1 MHDPSASSECPFAR
15 YYRGEMRMASVAL
28 FLFVAANYTL
38 APFYRAWFLGA
49 PETAPQAIWLIEYGV
64 ILTTAIAA
72 AAVRWRWS
80 EREIATPFTLA
91 AVAVICAAIIGARYV
106 WTQAGVPFFNELIG
120 YFLIAA
126 MVMTGIEYQR
136 LCWIVAPALFGDSV
150 LSYVLHGWGP
160 IANFELLSNLTAA
173 CIAVFT
179 GWFFEKNMRQ
189 VWAKANSLEL
199 LAQQDALTHLL
210 NRRGLSERA
219 ENTLKQAVRD
229 QKPVAVAM
237 LDLDHFKSY
246 NDLYGHP
253 AGDAALQA
261 VALVLAEH
269 ARRPLDLVARTG
281 GEEFVILW
289 FATGADGLER
299 RVQRLADAI
308 RSLKIPH
315 AAGNPSGHLTISLG
329 AVTATAEATLR
340 ISYLVEQADLLLYE
354 AKQKGRDQ
362 AVIRALQAP
371 LFREQVSST

>member
-1 MHDPSASSECPFAR
+1 MQDPPTSGECPFAR
-15 YYRGEMRMASVAL
+15 YYRGEMRLASVAL
-28 FLFVAANYTL
+28 FVFVATNYAI
-38 APFYRAWFLGA
+38 APLYRAWFLGTPA
-49 PETAPQAIWLIEYGV
+49 TAPQAIWLIEYGV
-64 ILTTAIAA
+64 ILTTALAA
-72 AAVRWRWS
+72 AFVRWRWS

-91 AVAVICAAIIGARYV
+91 AVAVISASIIGDRYV

-120 YFLIAA
+120 YFLISA
-126 MVMTGIEYQR
+126 MVMTGIEYRR
-136 LCWIVAPALFGDSV
+136 LCWIVAPALCADSV

-160 IANFELLSNLTAA
+160 VANFELLSNLTAA
-173 CIAVFT
+173 YIAVFT

-189 VWAKANSLEL
+189 VWAKASSLEL
-199 LAQQDALTHLL
+199 LAHQDALTNLL

-229 QKPVAVAM
+229 KKPVAVAM
-237 LDLDHFKSY
+237 LDLDHFKGY

-253 AGDAALQA
+253 AGDAALRA

-299 RVQRLADAI
+299 RVQRLVDAI
-308 RSLKIPH
+308 RNLEIPH
-315 AAGNPSGHLTISLG
+315 ASGNPSGHLTISLG
-329 AVTATAEATLR
+329 AVTATAEATLG
-340 ISYLVEQADLLLYE
+340 INYLVEQADLLLYE

-362 AVIRALQAP
+362 AVIRTLPAP
-371 LFREQVSST
+371 QSREQLSST